1 MVISLLQMITRP
13 MFGTFEREEYK
24 KFLRMGLIFT
34 TLIGSY
40 WTMRPLKDGI
50 FDNLVDAAHIPW
62 AKTLSLFILIPT
74 VMLYT
79 QLLEKNS
86 REKMFHMLCAFY
98 GITLLLFSLV
108 FISPIG
114 LASDAEVAA
123 RTGLF
128 WWLSKGLGYIWYVYV
143 ESFGSLIIALFWAIA
158 SDTTMP
164 ESAKKGFPFVVCL
177 GQIGGIVGP
186 KYLSRV
192 PDLFSLQTSALTVAV
207 IGVFVLLASAFF
219 TYFMKATPAHLLTSF
234 HGKNEAK
241 EEAEQEPGFTEGLKL
256 VLQHKYLISMFAVYF
271 FYEFIVTIFDLHFK
285 FAAAQMY
292 TGKELNQYLSDY
304 GSWVNTV
311 ALICLLLGVS
321 NITRYLGVTV
331 ALIILPLII
340 GGALVGFNTV
350 SHLEFL
356 FWLMVGSKAINYAL
370 NGPTMKQLYI
380 PTTHDVR
387 FKSSAWIE
395 TFGSRASKEGGSIFN
410 MLLAPLTAKYGVAA
424 GRAMHAMWAS
434 YLGYA
439 MVVVWVFIAA
449 FLGKTYTSAIDEKR
463 VVC

>member
-1 MVISLLQMITRP
+1 
-13 MFGTFEREEYK
+13 MFGSFEREEYK

-40 WTMRPLKDGI
+40 WTMRPLKDAI
-50 FDNLVDAAHIPW
+50 FSELVGAAAIPW
-62 AKTLSLFILIPT
+62 AKTASLIILIPT
-74 VMLYT
+74 VMFYT
-79 QLLEKNS
+79 RLLDKYS
-86 REKMFHMLCAFY
+86 REKMFYILSAFY
-98 GITLLLFSLV
+98 GITLLLFALV

-114 LASDAEVAA
+114 LGSAEEIAA
-123 RTGLF
+123 RSGAVAILDDA
-128 WWLSKGLGYIWYVYV
+128 LGYLWYVYV

-186 KYLSRV
+186 RYLSRL
-192 PDLFSLQTSALTVAV
+192 PRYLNFETSALTVAIV
-207 IGVFVLLASAFF
+207 GCFVLLVSAFF
-219 TYFMKATPAHLLTSF
+219 TYFLKATPAHLLTSF
-234 HGKNEAK
+234 HGKNEATEK
-241 EEAEQEPGFTEGLKL
+241 KEQEPGFLEGLKL
-256 VLQHKYLISMFAVYF
+256 VLAHNYLISMFAVYF

-285 FAAAQMY
+285 FAAASQY
-292 TGKELNQYLSDY
+292 KGLALAEYLSHY
-304 GSWVNTV
+304 GSMVNTV
-311 ALICLLLGVS
+311 ALLCLLLGVS
-321 NITRYLGVTV
+321 NITRYLGITIALVILPIIIFG
-331 ALIILPLII
+331 ALI
-340 GGALVGFNTV
+340 GFNII

-395 TFGSRASKEGGSIFN
+395 TFGSRASKEGGSLFN
-410 MLLAPLTAKYGVAA
+410 MLLGPLTTKYGVVA

-434 YLGYA
+434 YVGYA
-439 MVVVWVFIAA
+439 MVAVWVFIAA
-449 FLGKTYTSAIDEKR
+449 FLGKTYNRAIEEKR